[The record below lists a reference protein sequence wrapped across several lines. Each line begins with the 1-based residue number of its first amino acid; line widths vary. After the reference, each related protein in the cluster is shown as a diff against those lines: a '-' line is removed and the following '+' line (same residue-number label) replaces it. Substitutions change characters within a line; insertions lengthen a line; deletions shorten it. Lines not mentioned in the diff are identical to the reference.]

1 VTERRSSAS
10 NDDAGGGSRGRREV
24 RVEISHAEGDALHGI
39 PNRRA
44 IGSQPSN
51 LNSRKPKVRRL
62 SRRNLT
68 RNIHPSSLYK
78 RQVDEDDAMPSPAAL
93 LRLRTLHYTLPFL
106 KLINLEHCTTV
117 CILEARELENQTMQ
131 GEAGRRPQR
140 KKLRDP
146 RSTSEDREDDERRVT
161 ER

>member
-106 KLINLEHCTTV
+106 KLINLEHCTT
-117 CILEARELENQTMQ
+117 MQ